1 MPTPRALK
9 LWTLLLVASVAAS
22 WAALA
27 DEAQWRSK
35 PIEQWSRE
43 DAKEVL
49 ADSPWVKRVQLKIVR
64 DLSPDERRA
73 SGDMQADMGKGV
85 GLEGLGLFGPVLTQA
100 AIERAHA
107 KPDPGK
113 VLVRWEARSV
123 RASAAKIN
131 GTAVAAGDSE
141 YYRIVVYDVSTL
153 ERWNLEREL
162 RGIAALKRPQKKDL
176 KPSRVVITRKQ
187 EGISD
192 IAYLFPRN
200 VEITKKDSYV
210 GFWAQIGRLV
220 LWQVFLPSEMQVQD
234 QLEL

>member
-1 MPTPRALK
+1 
-9 LWTLLLVASVAAS
+9 
-22 WAALA
+22 
-27 DEAQWRSK
+27 
-35 PIEQWSRE
+35 
-43 DAKEVL
+43 
-49 ADSPWVKRVQLKIVR
+49 
-64 DLSPDERRA
+64 
-73 SGDMQADMGKGV
+73 
-85 GLEGLGLFGPVLTQA
+85 
-100 AIERAHA
+100 
-107 KPDPGK
+107 
-113 VLVRWEARSV
+113 V

-131 GTAVAAGDSE
+131 GTAVAAGDGE
-141 YYRIVVYDVSTL
+141 YYRIVVYDVSTP

-187 EGISD
+187 EGIAD